1 LWLTAQL
8 LVILI
13 PMFAVLRL
21 MHAVRDQQMQT
32 DADREL
38 GQEVAALLWLSVL
51 TDRTDDLLDSAFTKL
66 QRSKCSVL
74 N

>member
-1 LWLTAQL
+1 
-8 LVILI
+8 
-13 PMFAVLRL
+13 MFAVLRL

-32 DADREL
+32 DADRDL

>member
-1 LWLTAQL
+1 
-8 LVILI
+8 
-13 PMFAVLRL
+13 MFAVLRL

-38 GQEVAALLWLSVL
+38 GQEVATLLWLSVL

-66 QRSKCSVL
+66 QRSKCRVL